1 MKVMTRPFTIQ
12 FTEDELETIAAA
24 MEEYILHD
32 DPDLEREDLI
42 GGISVADRVDSI
54 QNKISQAF
62 WIHSQ
67 VD

>member
-12 FTEDELETIAAA
+12 FTEDELETIANA
-24 MEEYILHD
+24 MADYIHYD
-32 DPDLEREDLI
+32 DPDVEREDLI

-62 WIHSQ
+62 WVRSQ

>member
-1 MKVMTRPFTIQ
+1 MNSITRPFTIE
-12 FTEDELETIAAA
+12 FTEDELETIANA
-24 MEEYILHD
+24 MSEYLLYD
-32 DPDLEREDLI
+32 DPDAEREDLI

-62 WIHSQ
+62 WVRSQ

>member
-1 MKVMTRPFTIQ
+1 MNSITRPFTIE
-12 FTEDELETIAAA
+12 FTEDELETIANA
-24 MEEYILHD
+24 MADYIHYD
-32 DPDLEREDLI
+32 DSDADAEDPI

-62 WIHSQ
+62 WVRSQ

>member
-1 MKVMTRPFTIQ
+1 MNSITRPFTIE
-12 FTEDELETIAAA
+12 FTEDELETIANA
-24 MEEYILHD
+24 MADYIHYD
-32 DPDLEREDLI
+32 DPDADAEDLI

-62 WIHSQ
+62 WVRSQ